1 MLIKK
6 QTVYIKLPGDQREEG
21 LLLPGESTL
30 EPLTPVTPLAPCFPH
45 QYKEDKW
52 KSAIL
57 SNYWDIE

>member
-45 QYKEDKW
+45 QYKEDK
-52 KSAIL
+52 
-57 SNYWDIE
+57 